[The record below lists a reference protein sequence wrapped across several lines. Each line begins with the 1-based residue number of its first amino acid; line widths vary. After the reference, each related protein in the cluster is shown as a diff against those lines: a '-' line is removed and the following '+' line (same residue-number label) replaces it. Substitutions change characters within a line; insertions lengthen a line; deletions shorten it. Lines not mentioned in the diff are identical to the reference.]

1 MYQQRFGAKFDGAI
15 SGVRDY
21 DSGLP
26 LDAVTVAEVLKEA
39 VYVTGCF
46 WKWHLGYTPAFF
58 PRKQGFDEFVGLDLD
73 DGDFFNHVDRS
84 GREDWW
90 RNESKIAE
98 EGYTIDLL
106 TMHRGLIKETSISRK

>member
-1 MYQQRFGAKFDGAI
+1 
-15 SGVRDY
+15 
-21 DSGLP
+21 LP

-98 EGYTIDLL
+98 EGYTTDLL